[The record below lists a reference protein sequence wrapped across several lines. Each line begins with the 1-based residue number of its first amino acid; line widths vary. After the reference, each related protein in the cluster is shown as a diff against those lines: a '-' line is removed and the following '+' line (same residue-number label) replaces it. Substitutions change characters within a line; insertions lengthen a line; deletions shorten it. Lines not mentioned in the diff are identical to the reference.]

1 MCYQDSTAPR
11 PGKVLEVADIF
22 RAYGDAYRATHTLAG
37 QQFRVMR
44 AIEQCRTPA
53 LGGHLLQC
61 DPCGAYEARYHSC
74 RNRHCPKCQPLA
86 KARWVEARLADL
98 LPIPYFHCVFTLPHP
113 LNPLAQGNPRVFYA
127 LLFQAAWDT
136 LHTFGRDPRWLGGD
150 LGATMVLHT
159 WGQNLDQHLHVH
171 CLVTGGALAA
181 TEDRWIPTRRRQFL
195 FPVRAL
201 SRVFRGKYLDGLH
214 HAFTQGKLQFAA
226 GTAPLAEP
234 ATFAQWLDVVWR
246 QDWIVYAKPPF
257 AGPQQVV
264 AYLGR
269 YTHRI
274 AISNERLVALEDG
287 MVHFHWRDYR
297 EGNAVK
303 VMALPATEFIRRF
316 LLHVLPR
323 GFQRLRHYGLLGNR
337 CRAQTLT
344 ACRRVLHVPP
354 PRPRP
359 LETTHALMQR
369 LTGTDMQQC
378 PQCRQGRLQVI
389 APLYPWRPLW
399 RQPLTTGPPYV
410 HLP

>member
-1 MCYQDSTAPR
+1 
-11 PGKVLEVADIF
+11 
-22 RAYGDAYRATHTLAG
+22 
-37 QQFRVMR
+37 
-44 AIEQCRTPA
+44 
-53 LGGHLLQC
+53 
-61 DPCGAYEARYHSC
+61 
-74 RNRHCPKCQPLA
+74 
-86 KARWVEARLADL
+86 
-98 LPIPYFHCVFTLPHP
+98 
-113 LNPLAQGNPRVFYA
+113 
-127 LLFQAAWDT
+127 
-136 LHTFGRDPRWLGGD
+136 
-150 LGATMVLHT
+150 
-159 WGQNLDQHLHVH
+159 VH
-171 CLVTGGALAA
+171 
-181 TEDRWIPTRRRQFL
+181 
-195 FPVRAL
+195 
-201 SRVFRGKYLDGLH
+201 GLH

-287 MVHFHWRDYR
+287 MVHFRWRDYR

-399 RQPLTTGPPYV
+399 GQPLTTGPPYV

>member
-1 MCYQDSTAPR
+1 
-11 PGKVLEVADIF
+11 
-22 RAYGDAYRATHTLAG
+22 
-37 QQFRVMR
+37 
-44 AIEQCRTPA
+44 
-53 LGGHLLQC
+53 
-61 DPCGAYEARYHSC
+61 
-74 RNRHCPKCQPLA
+74 
-86 KARWVEARLADL
+86 
-98 LPIPYFHCVFTLPHP
+98 
-113 LNPLAQGNPRVFYA
+113 
-127 LLFQAAWDT
+127 
-136 LHTFGRDPRWLGGD
+136 
-150 LGATMVLHT
+150 
-159 WGQNLDQHLHVH
+159 
-171 CLVTGGALAA
+171 LAA

-234 ATFAQWLDVVWR
+234 ATFAQWLDVAWR

-287 MVHFHWRDYR
+287 MVHFRWRDYR

-303 VMALPATEFIRRF
+303 GMALPATEFIRRF

-337 CRAQTLT
+337 CRA
-344 ACRRVLHVPP
+344 
-354 PRPRP
+354 RP
-359 LETTHALMQR
+359 
-369 LTGTDMQQC
+369 
-378 PQCRQGRLQVI
+378 
-389 APLYPWRPLW
+389 
-399 RQPLTTGPPYV
+399 
-410 HLP
+410 